1 MPVIQGLSHLPR
13 RFGSSTTLTMKI
25 KKGDTVKVLLGK
37 DSGKE
42 GKVAFV
48 LGKEKKV
55 FVEGANLY
63 KRHVR
68 KQGQI
73 EGGIIDIPKPFNISN
88 VALICPNCKK
98 ATRIGYTMAGS
109 DKVRVC
115 KKCKKEIKTD
125 AKA

>member
-1 MPVIQGLSHLPR
+1 
-13 RFGSSTTLTMKI
+13 MKI
-25 KKGDTVKVLLGK
+25 KKGDKVKVLLGK
-37 DSGKE
+37 DRNKE
-42 GKVAFV
+42 GKVVFV

-63 KRHVR
+63 KRHVK

-73 EGGIIDIPKPFNISN
+73 EGGIIDIPKPFNVSN
-88 VALICPNCKK
+88 VVLICPNCKK
-98 ATRIGYTMAGS
+98 ATRVGYMMVGN

-115 KKCKKEIKTD
+115 KKCNKEIKTD

>member
-1 MPVIQGLSHLPR
+1 
-13 RFGSSTTLTMKI
+13 MKI

-48 LGKEKKV
+48 LGKDKKV
-55 FVEGANLY
+55 FVEGANIY
-63 KRHVR
+63 KRHVK

-73 EGGIIDIPKPFNISN
+73 EGGIIDLPKPFDISN
-88 VALICPNCKK
+88 VALVCPNCKK
-98 ATRIGYTMAGS
+98 LTRVGYKIVGS
-109 DKVRVC
+109 DKLRIC
-115 KKCKKEIKTD
+115 KKCNKEIKTD